1 MKNCLYNTTALAI
14 ASLLV
19 MVAPAAAYTIDG
31 DCSDWGIYPKS
42 DPVNSNRLDDS
53 SLIPNPVGTI
63 DYVIDND
70 NADWAV
76 GAVRPNMSNFTGPE
90 WCDIEAMYVDD
101 SSTHIF
107 VLIITSMPKNGM
119 NWGYD
124 HIQPGDL
131 AFDFNNDD
139 TFEYGVKIVQNDEP
153 VNAKFGVV
161 GAIYSNPTWAVLD
174 PGTDRTDITSIVS
187 GTNVGS
193 ATVSYTGTGGDE
205 VSGVAV
211 PDGPADSGLPWD
223 TFGTTVY
230 DGRTWWKDTPSE
242 LTVSNPPISN
252 EIIEI
257 KIPKSAL
264 GMPTTANIQSAI
276 TCGNGVIKLEAVTL
290 IPEFVTLAIPVISLL
305 GLVFFMRRKGQK

>member
-1 MKNCLYNTTALAI
+1 MKICLCNTTALVI
-14 ASLLV
+14 AVLLV

-31 DCSDWGIYPKS
+31 DCSDWGLNPQNDS
-42 DPVNSNRLDDS
+42 STNRLIDS
-53 SLIPNPVGTI
+53 SLIPTKTGI
-63 DYVIDND
+63 SYVIEND
-70 NADWAV
+70 DAYWAI
-76 GAVRPNMSNFTGPE
+76 PPITDSNNFTGPE

-101 SSTHIF
+101 DSEFIY

-131 AFDFNNDD
+131 AFDFNDD
-139 TFEYGVKIVQNDEP
+139 GTFEYGVKIVQNDEP
-153 VNAKFGVV
+153 ADIKFGVV

-174 PGTDRTDITSIVS
+174 PGTDRTEIASIVD

-193 ATVSYTGTGGDE
+193 ATISYTGTGGD
-205 VSGVAV
+205 VV
-211 PDGPADSGLPWD
+211 PDVTVPEGPADGGLPWD
-223 TFGTTVY
+223 TFGPTRY
-230 DGRTWWKDTPSE
+230 DGQIWWKNTPSE
-242 LTVSNPPISN
+242 ITVSNPSIPN

-257 KIPKSAL
+257 AIPKSAL

-276 TCGNGVIKLEAVTL
+276 TCGNGVIKLESVTL